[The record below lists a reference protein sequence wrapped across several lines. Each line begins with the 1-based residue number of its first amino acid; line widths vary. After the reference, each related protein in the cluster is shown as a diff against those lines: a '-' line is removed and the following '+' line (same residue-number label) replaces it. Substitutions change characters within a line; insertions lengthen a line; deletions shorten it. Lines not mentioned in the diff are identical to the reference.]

1 MKRSHGICLKSA
13 AALCC
18 FHCFYDPSCILNLF
32 QICAEL
38 IPLKMKAQQIVLS
51 QKKRTAGQVKILS

>member
-13 AALCC
+13 AA
-18 FHCFYDPSCILNLF
+18 FYDPSCILNLF